1 VATQPDP
8 AAGMTNRKSNPIRD
22 RKGFELQL
30 PGSFSLCP
38 EQALEN
44 EAVQDL
50 EKIVLS
56 AAEALAQYPVVG
68 LILTGS
74 VARGEGTIVPD
85 RELRSRWLSDI
96 EFQVVLDE
104 NRSVNVGEVDVAL
117 SKLQRTINTEPRNLS
132 RGISVSF
139 TSILADQI
147 ARLRPAIFSREMLEH
162 GKLVWGRPE
171 RVPVP
176 LWWREGEDDIPQLD
190 AFRLL
195 CNRIIQQLDTRF
207 RWQYI
212 DRNSIHATYILSKFW
227 IELAT
232 SLSVFI
238 GCYRTSYRERQQA
251 VEDYLKKDCDIL
263 GTARELFINRL
274 QRSMLVKAGRAN
286 PAPCSADD
294 FRESAQVAAL
304 VWKFEVQK
312 MLGQSQPSLDACA
325 PRVIVSALRRLE
337 PYAQRTR
344 DWARLLRRNSIRAD
358 FRGDLLSAIRAGS
371 LANAIYASG
380 CLLHFFWDEF
390 TTDSGLGPHLRRTVQ
405 KLLNTTPLEQVD
417 QRLILSRAT
426 VAAWERHLH
435 FAAR

>member
-1 VATQPDP
+1 
-8 AAGMTNRKSNPIRD
+8 MTTRKSSPSRD
-22 RKGFELQL
+22 PKGFDLQL

-38 EQALEN
+38 ELALEN
-44 EAVQDL
+44 EAAQDL

-56 AAEALAQYPVVG
+56 AAEVLTQYPVVG

-74 VARGEGTIVPD
+74 VARGEGTLVPD
-85 RELRSRWLSDI
+85 RELGSRWLSDI
-96 EFQVVLDE
+96 EFQVVLDG
-104 NRSVNVGEVDVAL
+104 NRRVNIGEVDVAL
-117 SKLQRTINTEPRNLS
+117 ATLQRTINTEPRNIS

-139 TSILADQI
+139 TCILAGQI

-176 LWWREGEDDIPQLD
+176 LWWREGENEIPQLD

-195 CNRIIQQLDTRF
+195 SNRIIQQLDTRF

-212 DRNSIHATYILSKFW
+212 DRNSIRSAYILSKFW
-227 IELAT
+227 IELTT

-251 VEDYLKKDCDIL
+251 VEDYLKKDCEIL
-263 GTARELFINRL
+263 GTAREMLINRL
-274 QRSMLVKAGRAN
+274 KRSMLVKAGRAT

-312 MLGQSQPSLDACA
+312 MLGHSRPSLDASA
-325 PRVIVSALRRLE
+325 PGVIVSVLRRLE

-344 DWARLLRRNSIRAD
+344 DWARLLRRNSTHAD
-358 FRGDLLSAIRAGS
+358 FRGELLSALRAGS

-390 TTDSGLGPHLRRTVQ
+390 APDSGLGLNLCRTVR
-405 KLLNTTPLEQVD
+405 KLLNTTQLEQVD
-417 QRLILSRAT
+417 QRLILSQAT